1 MYNNKKEPFIGLE
14 VYLNETGKK
23 PPKFE
28 YQASSKTAY
37 RDTFT
42 KKKYFISQFGNWL
55 NEKHVQEKFNQGC
68 ELKLGSV
75 DVESDEMPKYGNA
88 TKQRKFIYY
97 FVKNNYKRS
106 FDGMK
111 PISQSMPQ
119 YTPTQMTEAQPT
131 APENSQPVNYQDH
144 KKIHELDDD
153 LDF

>member
-55 NEKHVQEKFNQGC
+55 NLVLLM
-68 ELKLGSV
+68 LKV
-75 DVESDEMPKYGNA
+75 MRCQIMEMP
-88 TKQRKFIYY
+88 
-97 FVKNNYKRS
+97 
-106 FDGMK
+106 
-111 PISQSMPQ
+111 QSN
-119 YTPTQMTEAQPT
+119 
-131 APENSQPVNYQDH
+131 ENSY
-144 KKIHELDDD
+144 IIL
-153 LDF
+153 